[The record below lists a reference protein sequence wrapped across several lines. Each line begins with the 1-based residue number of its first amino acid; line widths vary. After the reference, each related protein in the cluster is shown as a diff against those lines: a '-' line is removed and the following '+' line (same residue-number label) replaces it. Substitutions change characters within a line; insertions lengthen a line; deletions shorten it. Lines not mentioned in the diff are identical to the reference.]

1 MGRAAR
7 VEKGWIVHS
16 HWQAGRSADR
26 VRGWSPEFGEQ
37 KEKAAAVPRPGEG
50 LECLAP
56 WVNAHAWYEAG
67 SRGSRGEASG
77 VSSRVIVDVQ
87 DILGLRMSPQR
98 SQHSLSSYKKGSVAK
113 AKQYQPQPK

>member
-56 WVNAHAWYEAG
+56 G
-67 SRGSRGEASG
+67 STPALGMEPGPGEA
-77 VSSRVIVDVQ
+77 
-87 DILGLRMSPQR
+87 
-98 SQHSLSSYKKGSVAK
+98 A
-113 AKQYQPQPK
+113 AKQVEFQAESLGMCRTSCGWGGVLFRALMKASCQGRLQLVW